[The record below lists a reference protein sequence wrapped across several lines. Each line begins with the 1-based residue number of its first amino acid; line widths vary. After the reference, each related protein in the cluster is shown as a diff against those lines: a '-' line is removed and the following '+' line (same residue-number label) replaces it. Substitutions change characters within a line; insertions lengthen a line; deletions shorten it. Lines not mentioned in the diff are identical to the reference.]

1 MMRRFLALLLCLLI
15 LVACSARAEFP
26 GADGD
31 VQAWL
36 DLPPVMGAG
45 AEWHILAL
53 SHEDGYDFAACQGA
67 LLDALAAASPAA
79 HTTRLKYALVLK
91 ATGSSA
97 PVIAQTL
104 ADSAGQQGVMSHVY
118 ALHLLS
124 NGVAAPG
131 LTPEATVQTLL
142 ALQLPDGGWALRG
155 TVSDPDVTAMVLQS
169 LAPHASDTAVA
180 AAIDAAL
187 ARLSALQRPEGDY
200 ASFGTPNPESTAQV
214 IIALAALG
222 IDPAEDPRFIRD
234 GVTLLDGM
242 ARYRLP
248 NGSYSHTLGGPSNAN
263 ATTQAFLALSAVD
276 LLHAGRGGLYML
288 PAASADAAAAP
299 ASPGDAAGHT
309 APLPWRLIAAGCVVL
324 AALIGMAVILL
335 QKRPWKN
342 CIAIAV
348 IAATLI
354 ALICTLDMQ
363 SADSYY
369 TGRLPEKPDAI
380 GTVTLTIR
388 CDAALRHPDAANL
401 PADGVILPP
410 TEMPIA
416 PGDTVHTLL
425 TEAAR
430 AFGIHL
436 ESSGPDGMR
445 YVQGVANLYEFS
457 LGDLSGWL
465 YRVNGESPSLSCD
478 QYAPSPGDRIE
489 WLYTLEMGGDLD

>member
-1 MMRRFLALLLCLLI
+1 MMRRFLALLLCLLTLI
-15 LVACSARAEFP
+15 GSARAEFP

-45 AEWHILAL
+45 AEWYILVL
-53 SHEDGYDFAACQGA
+53 SHEDGHDFAACRSA
-67 LLDALAAASPAA
+67 LRDALANTSPSA
-79 HTTRLKYALVLK
+79 HVTRLKYALILR
-91 ATGSSA
+91 ATGSSD
-97 PVIAQTL
+97 PIIAQAL
-104 ADSAGQQGVMSHVY
+104 ADSAGQQGIMSHVY

-124 NGVAAPG
+124 NGVTASG

-155 TVSDPDVTAMVLQS
+155 MVSDPDVTAMVLQA
-169 LAPHASDTAVA
+169 LAPYVADATVA
-180 AAIDAAL
+180 AAIEAAL
-187 ARLSALQRPEGDY
+187 ARLSGLQRPEGDY

-222 IDPAEDPRFIRD
+222 IDPALDPRFIRD
-234 GVTLLDGM
+234 GATLLDGM

-248 NGSYSHTLGGPSNAN
+248 DGSYSHTLGGPANAN
-263 ATTQAFLALSAVD
+263 TSTQAFLALTAVD
-276 LLHAGRGGLYML
+276 LLHAGLGGLYML
-288 PAASADAAAAP
+288 PSASAGAAAGASSP
-299 ASPGDAAGHT
+299 AGGAEHA
-309 APLPWRLIAAGCVVL
+309 APLPWRLIAAGCIML
-324 AALIGMAVILL
+324 AAIIGMVVILL
-335 QKRPWKN
+335 QRRPWKN
-342 CIAIAV
+342 CIAIAF
-348 IAATLI
+348 IAAALI
-354 ALICTLDMQ
+354 ALVCTLDVQ

-369 TGRLPEKPDAI
+369 SGHLPEKPDAI

-410 TEMPIA
+410 TELPLS

-436 ESSGPDGMR
+436 ESSGPAGML
-445 YVQGVANLYEFS
+445 YVQGIANLYEFS

-465 YRVNGESPSLSCD
+465 YRVNGEILSLSCD
-478 QYAPSPGDRIE
+478 QYAPAPGDRIE